1 MSEKRYLKTRLQ
13 SIRYALDGIKYI
25 LKTQQNARIHLFFT
39 LAVFILGFLF
49 GITRMEW
56 IALVLTVGLVW
67 AAELFNTAVEVMVNL
82 ISPERRITAK
92 ICKDISAGS
101 VLVTAS
107 ISVLVGLLIFGPPL
121 WDWVRGIFEQ
131 WLNYQ

>member
-121 WDWVRGIFEQ
+121 WDWVRGIF
-131 WLNYQ
+131 

>member
-13 SIRYALDGIKYI
+13 SIQYALDGIKYI
-25 LKTQQNARIHLFFT
+25 LETQQNARIHLFFT

-56 IALVLTVGLVW
+56 ITLVLTVGLVW
-67 AAELFNTAVEVMVNL
+67 AAELFNTAVEVMVDL
-82 ISPERRITAK
+82 ISPEKHIAAK

-101 VLVTAS
+101 VLVTAFIS
-107 ISVLVGLLIFGPPL
+107 ILVGLLIFGPPL
-121 WDWVRGIFEQ
+121 WNLVIGIF
-131 WLNYQ
+131 